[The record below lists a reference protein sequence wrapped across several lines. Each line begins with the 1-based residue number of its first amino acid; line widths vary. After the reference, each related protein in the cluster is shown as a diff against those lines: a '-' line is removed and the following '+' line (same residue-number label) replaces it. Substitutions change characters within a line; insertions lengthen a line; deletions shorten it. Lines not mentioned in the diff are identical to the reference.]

1 MLSWRAKRQL
11 IIASIP
17 VLLILGLGF
26 LFFQRFLPEPTCF
39 DNKKNQGE
47 LGVDC
52 GGPCGPCEL
61 KNPKSVEIFWARAV
75 LARPQM
81 YDVAAEV
88 RNSNEVLY
96 SPDMEYEF
104 TLFDEFGL
112 IARKAGRT
120 FILPQERTHVIEAN
134 LNTTREPSRVEF
146 KILNIDWQFK
156 KLEQPNLVI
165 ERRDYKIIE
174 IDGKKQSLVEASV
187 LNKTP
192 FNFREIVVN
201 FAVLDAEG
209 NLLGANRVLV
219 ESLLAGSR
227 QTVKS
232 IWPQE
237 LKGRA
242 TTIIVEPRVNFF
254 DPTII
259 IKPR

>member
-52 GGPCGPCEL
+52 GGPCEPCATCADKILNQGE
-61 KNPKSVEIFWARAV
+61 E
-75 LARPQM
+75 Q
-81 YDVAAEV
+81 
-88 RNSNEVLY
+88 EVLY
-96 SPDMEYEF
+96 SAGMEYEF

-112 IARKAGRT
+112 IARKVGRT